1 MPSHRARTRP
11 PRTPIDAPPI
21 VHDRETIGAYLEDAA
36 HYPGGHADAVAFPK
50 TEGEVAALVRG
61 CARLLPIGAQSSV
74 TGGATPM
81 GEVVLSTSR
90 MNRILGIEGERVRVQ
105 PGVAISSLQ
114 DTLAGTGRY
123 YPPFPTYTGAFTGGV
138 VATNASGAGTFKYG
152 STRGWVEALT
162 VVLPH
167 GDVLDLARGEV
178 RAHPDGYFEI
188 EHAGFGGSEDPP
200 YDRGVARVPVPTY
213 RMPDVA
219 KRSAGYFA
227 EPEMDLIDLFV
238 GSEGTLGVITEITL
252 RVLPRIPAVAL
263 ALVCMPSEAKAVALV
278 GALRRAAQQ
287 TWRTRDPRGLDVAA
301 IENMD
306 RRCVEMLRED
316 GVDRKHDV
324 TFPDGTA
331 IALLMQ
337 VELSPG
343 TTSERAYEEIGAA
356 LSPDTPDTPLVRL
369 CRLLDEHGVLDATE
383 LALPGDAKRRQQLLD
398 VREAVPSG
406 VNERVGAAKR
416 LTGQEIEKTAADMV
430 VPFESFGEMLEI
442 YHEGYR
448 RRGLDHAIWGHI
460 SDGNVHPNVIP
471 RTIDDV
477 KKGKE
482 AILEFGR
489 EVAKRR
495 GCPLAEHGV
504 GRSPIKQALL
514 HQLYGE
520 AAIDEMRAVKRAID
534 PGWKL
539 APGVLF
545 TERTRK

>member
-1 MPSHRARTRP
+1 MASHRARTRP
-11 PRTPIDAPPI
+11 PHAPVAAPP
-21 VHDRETIGAYLEDAA
+21 VVRDRETIVAHLEDAA
-36 HYPGGHADAVAFPK
+36 HYPGGFADAVAFPK

-61 CARLLPIGAQSSV
+61 CARVLPVGAQSSV

-81 GEVVLSTSR
+81 GEVVLSTAR
-90 MNRILGIEGERVRVQ
+90 MTEILGIEGDRVRVQ
-105 PGVAISSLQ
+105 PGVAIATLQ
-114 DTLAGTGRY
+114 EALAGTGRY
-123 YPPFPTYTGAFTGGV
+123 YPPFPTYTGAFVGGV

-162 VVLPH
+162 IVLPT
-167 GDVLDLARGEV
+167 GDVLDLARGEA

-188 EHAGFGGSEDPP
+188 D
-200 YDRGVARVPVPTY
+200 DVRIPVPAY

-227 EPEMDLIDLFV
+227 APQMDLIDLFI
-238 GSEGTLGVITEITL
+238 GSEGTLGIITEVTL
-252 RVLPRIPAVAL
+252 RVLPRIPAIAL
-263 ALVCMPSEAKAVALV
+263 ALVCVRSEAGAVALV
-278 GALRRAAQQ
+278 DALRRAAQH
-287 TWRTRDPRGLDVAA
+287 TWRDRDPLGLDIAA

-306 RRCVEMLRED
+306 RRCLEMLRED

-324 TFPDGTA
+324 TFPEDAA

-337 VELSPG
+337 VELPPD
-343 TTSERAYEEIGAA
+343 TTAERAYEDIGAA
-356 LSPDTPDTPLVRL
+356 LSPGAPDTPLVRL
-369 CRLLDEHGVLDATE
+369 CRLLDEHGALETTE

-406 VNERVGAAKR
+406 VNQRVGEAKR
-416 LTGQEIEKTAADMV
+416 RTGQAIEKTAADMV
-430 VPFESFGEMLEI
+430 VPFEFFGEMLEI

-471 RTIDDV
+471 QTIDDV
-477 KKGKE
+477 KQGKE

-489 EVAKRR
+489 EVAKRH

-514 HQLYGE
+514 RQLYGDE
-520 AAIDEMRAVKRAID
+520 AIDQMRAVKRAID
-534 PGWKL
+534 PAWKL

-545 TERTRK
+545 TE